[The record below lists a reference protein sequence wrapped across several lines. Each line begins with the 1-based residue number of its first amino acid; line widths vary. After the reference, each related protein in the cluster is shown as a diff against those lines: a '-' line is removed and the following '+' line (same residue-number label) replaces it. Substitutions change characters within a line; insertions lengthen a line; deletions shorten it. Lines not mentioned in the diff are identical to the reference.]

1 MTEPFQWMGFGR
13 ILDLAGVVLRQH
25 SEIMSGRVAVIGGG
39 LAGSLAAM
47 SLRAVSGCTPVVFD
61 SGKRVGG
68 RVGGGSSA
76 IGGDN
81 GMHLKVGVVC
91 MHANARAL
99 ASASWKASLMRMHPV
114 SAV

>member
-1 MTEPFQWMGFGR
+1 MIEPFQKSTSEGSGGR
-13 ILDLAGVVLRQH
+13 Q
-25 SEIMSGRVAVIGGG
+25 SEIMSTSGRVAVIGGG

-47 SLRAVSGCTPVVFD
+47 SLRAVSGNTPVVFD
-61 SGKRVGG
+61 GGKRVGG

>member
-47 SLRAVSGCTPVVFD
+47 SLRAVSGYTPVVFD

-81 GMHLKVGVVC
+81 GMIESRVVC

-99 ASASWKASLMRMHPV
+99 ASVSWKASLMRMHPV